1 MNQEQTIN
9 QKDFWKEAS
18 WCEVEEERLD
28 PVIIALTIIW
38 GGLVAL
44 GSTLGVLPNVEPWSL
59 FFLGVGALVIIEFGI
74 RWLVPS
80 FRKDL
85 LGTLGLAGF
94 IFFLGGWT
102 PLWSAVLILMGAYFV
117 VRTVSKN

>member
-1 MNQEQTIN
+1 
-9 QKDFWKEAS
+9 
-18 WCEVEEERLD
+18 
-28 PVIIALTIIW
+28 
-38 GGLVAL
+38 
-44 GSTLGVLPNVEPWSL
+44 
-59 FFLGVGALVIIEFGI
+59 
-74 RWLVPS
+74 
-80 FRKDL
+80 